1 MNALKS
7 NDINDWE
14 LHALLG
20 INNESALAIVMVDK
34 YEQKEKPEG
43 TDWFSIIDRKL
54 EWTSTI
60 NKYFLKQLL
69 DEEIDEEETYFKAP
83 SSETFWQFGISIQK

>member
-1 MNALKS
+1 
-7 NDINDWE
+7 
-14 LHALLG
+14 
-20 INNESALAIVMVDK
+20 MVDK

-60 NKYFLKQLL
+60 NKHFLKQLL
-69 DEEIDEEETYFKAP
+69 DEEIDEE
-83 SSETFWQFGISIQK
+83 

>member
-34 YEQKEKPEG
+34 NEQKEKPEG

-54 EWTSTI
+54 EWTSII

-69 DEEIDEEETYFKAP
+69 DEEIDEE
-83 SSETFWQFGISIQK
+83 